1 MFGIAAIMSIAS
13 AVIEACVYVG
23 LTVEGIKAVGNAIL
37 KIAKA
42 LGIVEEKTD
51 VEELG
56 DKAIQA
62 EESGIRPENYE
73 NYEMYVNAIKDFK
86 TDPERSAQIQQ
97 EDKVKRG
104 TTIASALAAEKCPDI
119 EMDKLFN
126 LLNEENF
133 SKYANAKRFEGI
145 CDLVL
150 SDPKTVNNIINFING
165 TEKSSERIGDAISAL
180 RSIEKEMSP
189 ELSDLETMKNVL
201 NLQK

>member
-1 MFGIAAIMSIAS
+1 MFGIATIMSIAS

-62 EESGIRPENYE
+62 EESGIKPENYE

>member
-1 MFGIAAIMSIAS
+1 MFGIATIMSIAS

-62 EESGIRPENYE
+62 EESGIKPENYE

-150 SDPKTVNNIINFING
+150 SDPQTVNNIINFING

>member
-1 MFGIAAIMSIAS
+1 MFGIAAIISIAS
-13 AVIEACVYVG
+13 TVIEACVYVN
-23 LTVEGIKAVGNAIL
+23 LAVEGIKAVGNAIL

-42 LGIVEEKTD
+42 LRIVEEKTD

-62 EESGIRPENYE
+62 EESGIKPENYE

-119 EMDKLFN
+119 EMDKLFE

-133 SKYANAKRFEGI
+133 SKETNVKRFEGI
-145 CDLVL
+145 CDLAL
-150 SDPKTVNNIINFING
+150 SNPKTVNNITSFING

-189 ELSDLETMKNVL
+189 ELSDSETLKNVL